1 MTDEHAREVLQCLL
15 DGFDPVTGEVLPPDH
30 VCSSAEVLRA
40 LHRAILR
47 LSSTEASASCDEPP
61 LHAGRPWTETDSAAL
76 QHMYQAG
83 CSMEEICAKLHRRK
97 RGVMKQLS
105 TLGLLPPG
113 QNAPSKANAKYA
125 RAGLPW
131 TQEEDELLNQLVAQD
146 CTIEEI
152 SHKMGRTSFAIFCR
166 LEKRKGDASTSE
178 EEPPAPELPPWGDA
192 ETRQLGEMFAAGRSI
207 REMAQYFH
215 RNESSIAAR
224 LFYMGLTKSAPV
236 RLTTQS
242 TGK

>member
-1 MTDEHAREVLQCLL
+1 MTDERAREVLQCLL

-40 LHRAILR
+40 LRRAILR
-47 LSSTEASASCDEPP
+47 LSTAEESDSCDERP
-61 LHAGRPWTETDSAAL
+61 LNAGRPWTEADSAAL
-76 QHMYQAG
+76 QHMYEAG
-83 CSMEEICAKLHRRK
+83 CPMDEICTKLHRRK

-105 TLGLLPPG
+105 TLGLLAPR
-113 QNAPSKANAKYA
+113 QNAPSKTNTKYA

-131 TQEEDELLNQLVAQD
+131 TQEEDELLNQLMAQD
-146 CTIEEI
+146 CTIAEI
-152 SHKMGRTSFAIFCR
+152 SRKMGRTSFAIFCR
-166 LEKRKGDASTSE
+166 LERRKGNAAASE
-178 EEPPAPELPPWGDA
+178 EEAPFPELPPWGDA
-192 ETRQLGEMFAAGRSI
+192 ETRQPEKMFAAGRSI

-236 RLTTQS
+236 RLTPQS